1 MFTLASLHPLLT
13 EPLPIPPLS
22 LAGRVP
28 PTNATIALDTSGY
41 AAELSLWP
49 EFHNGVAAGL
59 RLASGVTNLT
69 RTWIVYNKPNAP
81 DYSHAG
87 LLMALGLHDHLTALA
102 MTDIFVYLSQGHD
115 ATSVGVRLLQ
125 IVLSATLMLVAR
137 MLGVAG
143 YGYGKARN
151 DGSGHQQ
158 DAVSAYPLATSSTVR
173 RDGCT
178 CNRTDCCHTW
188 RRLAVSGQKQ
198 A

>member
-1 MFTLASLHPLLT
+1 VEKRAEITDHEQVQEHQAKLLLLCKRSMALPVGRGMFTLASLYPLLT

-69 RTWIVYNKPNAP
+69 RTWIVYNKPTAP

-87 LLMALGLHDHLTALA
+87 LLMALGLHSHLTALA

-115 ATSVGVRLLQ
+115 ATSVGVCHIFKCIIR
-125 IVLSATLMLVAR
+125 I
-137 MLGVAG
+137 
-143 YGYGKARN
+143 
-151 DGSGHQQ
+151 
-158 DAVSAYPLATSSTVR
+158 AYR
-173 RDGCT
+173 W
-178 CNRTDCCHTW
+178 CC
-188 RRLAVSGQKQ
+188 A
-198 A
+198 